1 MDKQEIKQKLDAYL
15 AENLVEEKNL
25 SDVPKSPLGSV
36 ARAAIGGT
44 VGSSLPIGACCLGAV
59 VRVPL
64 ANVLSKFFEK
74 NKGETFSEM
83 MIRLVEE
90 SGEKASAI
98 YNRAQI
104 DRQLFSRIKKNKNY
118 QPSKDTVVSLAF
130 ALKLSRDKVDE
141 FLAAAGYSL
150 NKSMRDLIITFFI
163 ENKLFDTAILNDCLY
178 EHNQPLL
185 LGR

>member
-25 SDVPKSPLGSV
+25 SEVSKTPLGS
-36 ARAAIGGT
+36 AAGAAIAGT
-44 VGSSLPIGACCLGAV
+44 LGSSLTIGACLGAV

-130 ALKLSRDKVDE
+130 ALKLNRDKVDE